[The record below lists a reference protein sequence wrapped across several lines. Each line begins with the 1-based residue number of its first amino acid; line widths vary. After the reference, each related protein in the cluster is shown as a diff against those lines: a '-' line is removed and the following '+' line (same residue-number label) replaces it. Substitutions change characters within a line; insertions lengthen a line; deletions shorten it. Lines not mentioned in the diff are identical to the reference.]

1 MSMPKPTAQQS
12 AAAAQLADLPKPRIV
27 IHGGAGNVTRENL
40 PPSSAQ
46 YAAYTAFLRH
56 LLLTGYADLFYGA
69 RAVDTAC
76 YIVQLFE
83 DHPAFNCGRGAVF
96 TRAGTIELEASVM
109 VSRPLSPAT
118 GAPEKRR
125 AGASGEKRGV
135 GVALLSHVKNPVLL
149 AKELLL
155 RDGDGDGAE
164 DGDARAARRHNF
176 LSGPEAERLAATWGL
191 DIVDQSWFWT
201 ERRWNEHQ
209 RGLHAPHPPHAGGG
223 EYLPQ
228 GTVGCVVMD
237 RYGHLCVAT
246 STGGTT
252 NKLPGRIGDT
262 PTLGA
267 GFWAEEWP
275 VPAPVP
281 PLPAAASPLVTG
293 LRWLVPE
300 CLPAPPPPP
309 PASEKQHQHPRT
321 RAVALSGTGSGDYFL
336 RLAAAHSIAARCR
349 FGGRPLAAAVRDVVG
364 RGGEMQRAAEA
375 AGRWADGSGAGEG
388 GVVAMDD
395 EGAVVWDL
403 NCAGMFRGFID
414 DAGTTKVLAALSCPA
429 PALPSPAPPD
439 GRWAGWL
446 LTVTLCCRLLCT
458 PTRKCID
465 RRRYWWAG
473 LR

>member
-1 MSMPKPTAQQS
+1 MPAQQC
-12 AAAAQLADLPKPRIV
+12 AAQAAQLGQLPKPRIV

-40 PPSSAQ
+40 PPSSPQ
-46 YAAYTAFLRH
+46 YAAYADFLRH
-56 LLLTGYADLFYGA
+56 LLRTGHADLLSGA

-76 YIVQLFE
+76 RVVQLFE

-109 VSRPLSPAT
+109 VSRPLSA
-118 GAPEKRR
+118 GAPGKRR
-125 AGASGEKRGV
+125 ASGEKRGV
-135 GVALLSHVKNPVLL
+135 GVALLNRVKNPVLL

-155 RDGDGDGAE
+155 RDAGGSDGDGATE
-164 DGDARAARRHNF
+164 DGDAHAACRHNF
-176 LSGPEAERLAATWGL
+176 LSGPEAERLAANWGL

-201 ERRWNEHQ
+201 ERRWKEHL
-209 RGLHAPHPPHAGGG
+209 RGLHPPQHGSSG

-228 GTVGCVVMD
+228 GTVGCVAMD

-275 VPAPVP
+275 VPASVP
-281 PLPAAASPLVTG
+281 PPPPPPIAASPLATG
-293 LRWLVPE
+293 LRWLLPE
-300 CLPAPPPPP
+300 CLPAPPKCLPAP
-309 PASEKQHQHPRT
+309 PADAKQPQT

-388 GVVAMDD
+388 GVVAMDG
-395 EGAVVWDL
+395 EGSIVWDL
-403 NCAGMFRGFID
+403 NCAGMFRGFVD
-414 DAGTTKVLAALSCPA
+414 DAGTTKVLAALPCTSMTVA
-429 PALPSPAPPD
+429 D
-439 GRWAGWL
+439 GYAVL
-446 LTVTLCCRLLCT
+446 QVAVYA
-458 PTRKCID
+458 D
-465 RRRYWWAG
+465 EEMH
-473 LR
+473 